1 MEGATVRRT
10 RGLQITSA
18 VLLVTHLALINSA
31 AQSALVKSAGSDR
44 YHAIKET
51 ATSETNT
58 LGEVSAPLPEESTKI
73 SAPVMFHP
81 SPTALKSHDPE
92 KLGVI
97 DRAYLD
103 AFTILN
109 DANSC
114 SRFFG
119 GRYAINALTELIR
132 ELKPRYMDRSIAI
145 KMSGETTIFQ
155 SQATGFSFRLF
166 EKAEVNLNGSFYQ
179 NTPHTAVS
187 STFRPNT
194 RETRVVVLLHELG
207 HMVKG
212 PGNRWALPDD
222 GGDMSQSLENTEQV
236 ISVCRQQI
244 DSLSKLT
251 ASQQLAMADGVSDT
265 TQPPFQT
272 P

>member
-1 MEGATVRRT
+1 MGGATVRRT
-10 RGLQITSA
+10 KSLQFTSA
-18 VLLVTHLALINSA
+18 VLLVTHFTLINSA

-44 YHAIKET
+44 YNAIKET
-51 ATSETNT
+51 APETNT
-58 LGEVSAPLPEESTKI
+58 PGAVSAPLPDESTKR

-81 SPTALKSHDPE
+81 SPTALKSRDPE

-109 DANSC
+109 DENSC
-114 SRFFG
+114 SLFFG

-132 ELKPRYMDRSIAI
+132 ELKPRYMDRNIAI

-166 EKAEVNLNGSFYQ
+166 EKAEVNLSGSFYQ
-179 NTPHTAVS
+179 NNLHSAVS
-187 STFRPNT
+187 SVFRPNT
-194 RETRVVVLLHELG
+194 RETRVLVLLHELG

-212 PGNRWALPDD
+212 PGNRWVLPDD
-222 GGDMSQSLENTEQV
+222 GGDMSQSLENTAQV
-236 ISVCRQQI
+236 VSVCKQQI
-244 DSLSKLT
+244 DSLSKFT
-251 ASQQLAMADGVSDT
+251 ASQQLAMADEVSDT
-265 TQPPFQT
+265 NQPSVQT

>member
-10 RGLQITSA
+10 KSLQITSA
-18 VLLVTHLALINSA
+18 VLLITHFTLINSV
-31 AQSALVKSAGSDR
+31 AQSALVKSASDR

-51 ATSETNT
+51 STTETNT
-58 LGEVSAPLPEESTKI
+58 PGVLSAPLPEETTKL

-81 SPTALKSHDPE
+81 SPTALKSRDPE
-92 KLGVI
+92 KLGTI

-109 DANSC
+109 DENSC

-119 GRYAINALTELIR
+119 GKYAINALTELIR
-132 ELKPRYMDRSIAI
+132 ELKPRYMDKNIAI
-145 KMSGETTIFQ
+145 KMSGEITIFQ

-179 NTPHTAVS
+179 NTQHSAVT

-212 PGNRWALPDD
+212 PGNRWVLPDD
-222 GGDMSQSLENTEQV
+222 GGDLSQSLKNTAQV
-236 ISVCRQQI
+236 ISVCKQQI
-244 DSLSKLT
+244 DSLSKFT
-251 ASQQLAMADGVSDT
+251 ASQQLAMADEVSDT
-265 TQPPFQT
+265 NQPSVQT

>member
-10 RGLQITSA
+10 KGLQITSA
-18 VLLVTHLALINSA
+18 VLLVTHFTLINSA
-31 AQSALVKSAGSDR
+31 AQSALVKSPGSDH

-51 ATSETNT
+51 ATTETNT
-58 LGEVSAPLPEESTKI
+58 PGVVSAPLPEESTKL

-81 SPTALKSHDPE
+81 SPTALKSRDPE

-109 DANSC
+109 DENSC

-119 GRYAINALTELIR
+119 GSYAITALTELISQ
-132 ELKPRYMDRSIAI
+132 LKPRYLDKNIAI
-145 KMSGETTIFQ
+145 KMSGETTTIQ

-166 EKAEVNLNGSFYQ
+166 EKAEVNLNGSFFK
-179 NTPHTAVS
+179 NTEHS
-187 STFRPNT
+187 SITSIFRPNT

-212 PGNRWALPDD
+212 PGNRWVLTDD
-222 GGDMSQSLENTEQV
+222 GGDISQSLENTGQV
-236 ISVCRQQI
+236 VSVCRQQI

-251 ASQQLAMADGVSDT
+251 ASQQLAMADEVSDT
-265 TQPPFQT
+265 SRPPIQI